1 MFGKRSQA
9 GGSPSDRAGAP
20 AASRADVTGQPLAD
34 RGTPTAGV
42 GGLLAGRVIDS
53 SSSRSPTA
61 FIQVVPLTGDKE
73 DTPTAGSRET
83 PAAPI
88 EVATD
93 QQGYFTIQG
102 LQPGQHYKLVARA
115 RDGERKMAGITYATP
130 PDPKIVIQIS
140 EDFVSPAT
148 PDIPPEPTFPGS
160 KAPGGGPRA
169 APKQPPATLDRPSAI
184 VPGSGPAQLGQP
196 APGSGAAA
204 TQPAAVP
211 PSHPENIVD
220 KGDKVAKSLAEI
232 QNPWQRPAGQTQVD
246 QPAAASATFC
256 KLANNRLEDFM
267 LNDLDGQPWQF
278 QRTPHGRLVLLDFW
292 GTWCPHCVEAIPHL
306 VSMQTRYHSF
316 GLDVVGVTYE
326 LEGTPEEQSRK
337 VKGLR
342 DRMGVNYHLLLASDA
357 KACPVKS
364 QFRIEAFPTLI
375 LLDEQGHILWR
386 NEGLDRAKLLE
397 LEGLIR
403 WQLRLR

>member
-1 MFGKRSQA
+1 M
-9 GGSPSDRAGAP
+9 
-20 AASRADVTGQPLAD
+20 
-34 RGTPTAGV
+34 
-42 GGLLAGRVIDS
+42 
-53 SSSRSPTA
+53 
-61 FIQVVPLTGDKE
+61 
-73 DTPTAGSRET
+73 
-83 PAAPI
+83 
-88 EVATD
+88 
-93 QQGYFTIQG
+93 
-102 LQPGQHYKLVARA
+102 
-115 RDGERKMAGITYATP
+115 
-130 PDPKIVIQIS
+130 
-140 EDFVSPAT
+140 
-148 PDIPPEPTFPGS
+148 
-160 KAPGGGPRA
+160 
-169 APKQPPATLDRPSAI
+169 
-184 VPGSGPAQLGQP
+184 
-196 APGSGAAA
+196 
-204 TQPAAVP
+204 
-211 PSHPENIVD
+211 VD
-220 KGDKVAKSLAEI
+220 KGEKVAKSLAEI
-232 QNPWQRPAGQTQVD
+232 QNPWQRPAGQAQAD
-246 QPAAASATFC
+246 QPAPSSRAFC
-256 KLANNRLEDFM
+256 KLANNRLDDFL

-342 DRMGVNYHLLLASDA
+342 DRMGVNYRILLGSDA